1 MSAELDKRYKYSLQ
15 IKKPFY
21 LYRKYKR
28 SGIFYVKFHDGKT
41 ISTHST
47 DIQSAY
53 NFALNYLNE
62 NPGQN
67 KKIKTQKKN
76 EFQETLRGYY
86 IRGSKWT
93 EYDKI
98 HGSEYSDRVLSQN
111 HFACIKMADLLLDV
125 RDFSSLTKARLHK
138 LQEQLLSSGLTGK
151 SVNNYIAVLHKIYK
165 QLIDKELVKTDVFA
179 GLRNCSHE
187 KKRRL
192 CFPIENFNGYFG
204 SIKTLDRYDLL
215 AYCAIIT
222 GARRSELQR
231 LKKEDLEL
239 CNDFYILRVRGTKS
253 EYSDRTVPLS
263 VFGAEAVKRM
273 IDEKTASAKNI
284 DRCTSCI
291 GNRIGFSDEQIK
303 ADGICF
309 HSFRKMYKTIL
320 TGANL
325 NTSLVEVLMGHS
337 TDNQGS
343 NNVERIY
350 FVSQRADMREAYKKV
365 ISSLSFLDKKI

>member
-1 MSAELDKRYKYSLQ
+1 MSTELDKRYKYSLQ

-21 LYRKYKR
+21 LYRKYKK
-28 SGIFYVKFHDGKT
+28 SGIFYVRFHNGKT

-47 DIQSAY
+47 NIQSAY
-53 NFALNYLNE
+53 DFAVNYLDYNQE
-62 NPGQN
+62 TNAKNQ
-67 KKIKTQKKN
+67 KTN
-76 EFQETLRGYY
+76 AFQETLRNYY
-86 IRGSKWT
+86 VRGSKWT

-98 HGSEYSDRVLSQN
+98 HGSEYSDKVLSQN
-111 HFACIKMADLLLDV
+111 HFACLKMADFLADV
-125 RDFSSLTKARLHK
+125 KDFSSLTKSRLHK

-151 SVNNYIAVLHKIYK
+151 SVNNYIAILHKIYK
-165 QLIDKELVKTDVFA
+165 QLIDKELVDSDVFT

-192 CFPIENFNGYFG
+192 CFPIESFKEYFK
-204 SIKTLDRYDLL
+204 SSKLLDQYDLL

-231 LKKEDLEL
+231 LKKEDIEP
-239 CNDFYILRVRGTKS
+239 CNDFYILRIRGTKS

-263 VFGAEAVKRM
+263 SCGADAVKRM
-273 IDEKTASAKNI
+273 IDEKTATSRNLNK
-284 DRCTSCI
+284 CTSYI
-291 GNRIGFSDEQIK
+291 GSRIGFSDEQIK

-350 FVSQRADMREAYKKV
+350 FVSQRADMRDAYKKV
-365 ISSLSFLDKKI
+365 INSLSFLDKKI

>member
-1 MSAELDKRYKYSLQ
+1 MSTELDKRYKYSLQ

-21 LYRKYKR
+21 LYRKYKK
-28 SGIFYVKFHDGKT
+28 SGIFYVRFHNGKT

-47 DIQSAY
+47 NIQSAY
-53 NFALNYLNE
+53 DFAVNYLDYNQE
-62 NPGQN
+62 TNTKNQ
-67 KKIKTQKKN
+67 KTN
-76 EFQETLRGYY
+76 AFQETLRNYY
-86 IRGSKWT
+86 VRGSKWT

-98 HGSEYSDRVLSQN
+98 HGSEYSDKVLSQN
-111 HFACIKMADLLLDV
+111 HFACLKMADFLADV
-125 RDFSSLTKARLHK
+125 KDFSSLTKSRLHK

-151 SVNNYIAVLHKIYK
+151 SVNNYIAILHKIYK
-165 QLIDKELVKTDVFA
+165 QLIDKELVDSDVFT

-192 CFPIENFNGYFG
+192 CFPIESFKEYFK
-204 SIKTLDRYDLL
+204 SSKLLDQYDLL

-231 LKKEDLEL
+231 LKKEDIEP
-239 CNDFYILRVRGTKS
+239 CNDFYILRIRGTKS

-263 VFGAEAVKRM
+263 SCGADAVKRM
-273 IDEKTASAKNI
+273 IDEKTATSRNLNK
-284 DRCTSCI
+284 CTSYI
-291 GNRIGFSDEQIK
+291 GSRIGFSDEQIK

-350 FVSQRADMREAYKKV
+350 FVSQRADMRDAYKKV
-365 ISSLSFLDKKI
+365 INSLSFLDKKI